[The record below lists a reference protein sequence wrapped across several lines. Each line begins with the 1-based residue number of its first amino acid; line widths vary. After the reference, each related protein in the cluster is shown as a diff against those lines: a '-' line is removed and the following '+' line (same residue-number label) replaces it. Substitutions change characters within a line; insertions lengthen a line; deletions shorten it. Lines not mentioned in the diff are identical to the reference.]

1 MPKGI
6 PSLTGDQKQ
15 IILRR
20 IKENG
25 ERVSELAEE
34 FRVVPRTIYNMLR
47 NKVMEPNTVL
57 ELARL
62 KREHEA
68 LLMIIGKLIAE
79 QRLGKKM

>member
-34 FRVVPRTIYNMLR
+34 FRVVPGTIYNMLR
-47 NKVMEPNTVL
+47 NKVMEPNTVF
-57 ELARL
+57 ELAKL

>member
-25 ERVSELAEE
+25 ERVSELAQE